1 MHIRYDKADLRE
13 IDNSNYYGD
22 FAMPANRKVNGLI
35 LDKRQFVSLISA
47 FLLICALAVSVRAEF
62 EEPRTLS
69 AASLLDKDILQG
81 EHHKVD
87 DQVRNDGMFNHYEVE
102 SSFGVVKASSNSG
115 LFILINEINAI
126 AAMKQVETDDTMMNS
141 LKQSGKSTVE
151 GVKNLF
157 SEPEETIE
165 GAAAGIGSLFNRAKQ
180 TVGKREV
187 ADVEDNKAKQLIG
200 FSRSKGEI
208 ANQYGVNVYSR
219 NEVLQAE
226 LERLAWADYAGGIG
240 FGAARGALTGGLGG
254 MLLTTS
260 EAARMLNEAIN
271 TTPASE
277 LWVQNKNKLL
287 SMGMNEDTVTLFLN
301 NPVFSPALTT
311 VIANALDSMGTVE
324 NRELFI
330 KVSLQANS
338 PDMAKV
344 ITEIALMTA
353 GYHKH
358 INPLKKLSPLARI
371 TRAEKENG
379 SPVILLPIDYM
390 VWSEKVKDLS
400 TPLSE
405 KEAGEIWTTGTL
417 SKTAQS
423 ELEASGW
430 KIHTDAKKELFPSK
444 EQL

>member
-1 MHIRYDKADLRE
+1 ML
-13 IDNSNYYGD
+13 G
-22 FAMPANRKVNGLI
+22 NRKVNDWIVCHGRI
-35 LDKRQFVSLISA
+35 VSLISA
-47 FLLICALAVSVRAEF
+47 FLLICALAVSARAEF

-69 AASLLDKDILQG
+69 AASLLDQDILQG
-81 EHHKVD
+81 EHHKVA

-102 SSFGVVKASSNSG
+102 SSFGEFKASSNSG
-115 LFILINEINAI
+115 LLILINEINAI

-219 NEVLQAE
+219 NEALQAE

-254 MLLTTS
+254 MLLSTS

-430 KIHTDAKKELFPSK
+430 KIHTDARKELFPSK